1 MCHGTLSTF
10 DVVSSVQLSKSDEI
24 ALCVNLNVVKIAGL
38 GDTF

>member
-1 MCHGTLSTF
+1 MF

-24 ALCVNLNVVKIAGL
+24 ALQEKSAVVKIAGL